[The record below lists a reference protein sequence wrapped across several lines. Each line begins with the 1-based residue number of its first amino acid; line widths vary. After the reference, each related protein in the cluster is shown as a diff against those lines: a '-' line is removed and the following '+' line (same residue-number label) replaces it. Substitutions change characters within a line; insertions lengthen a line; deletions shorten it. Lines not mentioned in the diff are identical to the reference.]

1 MLALDKINVACQLGF
16 KNITQQENFNELN
29 GLHRLSSNDGRKSGT
44 AKRKRKAPGKN
55 P

>member
-1 MLALDKINVACQLGF
+1 MSALDKINVACQLGF
-16 KNITQQENFNELN
+16 TNINQQENSNVLN